1 MEPDS
6 ITDALPVTLTFLKKK
21 KKQKNYR
28 SFCPKEKKLTNTC
41 NVRLPAVKNK

>member
-6 ITDALPVTLTFLKKK
+6 ITDALLVTLTFLKK